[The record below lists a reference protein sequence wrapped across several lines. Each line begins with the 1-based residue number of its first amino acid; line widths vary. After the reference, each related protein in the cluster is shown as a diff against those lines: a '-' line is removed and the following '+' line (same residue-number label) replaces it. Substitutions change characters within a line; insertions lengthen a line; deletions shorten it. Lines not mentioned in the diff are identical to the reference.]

1 LTCGYVDGE
10 AACHVP
16 RAEPKGNH
24 AILPWPTNAGLTRAI
39 CRFILNVVLRT
50 GDITYKNKS
59 LATRYVVTGDV
70 RVSFVV
76 TLGMTVG
83 TAISR
88 STIKN
93 VSMVVQALLA
103 APITPCLCE
112 HFAQP

>member
-1 LTCGYVDGE
+1 
-10 AACHVP
+10 
-16 RAEPKGNH
+16 
-24 AILPWPTNAGLTRAI
+24 LTRAY
-39 CRFILNVVLRT
+39 RWLILNIVLSPS
-50 GDITYKNKS
+50 DYTYKNKP
-59 LATRYVVTGDV
+59 LAARYVVIGV
-70 RVSFVV
+70 RVMISFVV

-93 VSMVVQALLA
+93 VSMVVQAILA